1 MKLIY
6 QTFTYGGRVSVR
18 IQYSHQVY
26 FAGAQPP
33 DNSLILLELPNLKS
47 SRFEDVL
54 VWLKENADSPAN
66 SRREINEFPAG
77 CWRQAV
83 PDDYLEAE
91 NYSETIWQ
99 IYSFFDASEFDQFSD
114 KWLGFAQAKLK
125 AALAAKPGALRIKAF
140 DEIRQELERVYFVVD
155 KIPYRLNLEIEEMRK
170 KLEEARFA
178 EIRNRTDD
186 LRTWIETVESFK
198 SSWSIQ
204 TALNL
209 IAAEFRNRRLSSAEI
224 IEMLGH
230 FGPQL
235 RQATQYPVHPFWTSI
250 APLIRLE
257 QNLTGEEID
266 LTAANEEEVQLG
278 WDLIDGQR
286 VGVIV
291 PGRTAL
297 ILSFQEQAGPR
308 KLYLSGERKLKF
320 QIQKN
325 GGSLEKF
332 GCTLRLENL
341 AESKSIQPALLEIEK
356 LDALANLDID
366 QALERIAHLELP
378 KNHLVFYTA
387 EKARSDPKQA
397 RVLADLLIE
406 LLVGVDADIA
416 RHLARAQAKG
426 NRR

>member
-6 QTFTYGGRVSVR
+6 QTFTYGGRVCVR

-47 SRFEDVL
+47 SRFDDIL
-54 VWLKENADSPAN
+54 FWLKENADSPAN

-83 PDDYLEAE
+83 PDDYLDAE

-99 IYSFFDASEFDQFSD
+99 IYSFFNASEFDRFGD
-114 KWLGFAQAKLK
+114 KWLGLAQAKLK
-125 AALAAKPGALRIKAF
+125 EALAAEPGDPRIKAF
-140 DEIRQELERVYFVVD
+140 DQIRQELERVYFVVD

-186 LRTWIETVESFK
+186 LRTWIETAESFK

-209 IAAEFRNRRLSSAEI
+209 IAAELRNRRLSSAEI
-224 IEMLGH
+224 IEQLEH

-235 RQATQYPVHPFWTSI
+235 RQATQYPAHPFWTNV
-250 APLIRLE
+250 APLVRLE
-257 QNLTGEEID
+257 QNITGEEID
-266 LTAANEEEVQLG
+266 LTAASEEEVQLG
-278 WDLIDGQR
+278 WELIDGRR

-297 ILSFQEQAGPR
+297 VLSLQEAAGLR
-308 KLYLSGERKLKF
+308 KLYLNGERKLKF

-325 GGSLEKF
+325 GGRMEKF
-332 GCTLRLENL
+332 GCTLRLESQF
-341 AESKSIQPALLEIEK
+341 ETKSIQPALLEIER

-378 KNHLVFYTA
+378 NNHLVFYTA

-416 RHLARAQAKG
+416 RNLARAQAKG
-426 NRR
+426 NRQ